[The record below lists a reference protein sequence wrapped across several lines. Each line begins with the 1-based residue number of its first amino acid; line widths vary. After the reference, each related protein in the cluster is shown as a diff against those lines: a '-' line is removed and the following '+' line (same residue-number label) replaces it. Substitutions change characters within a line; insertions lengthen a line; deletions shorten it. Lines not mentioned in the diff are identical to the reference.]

1 MSGAGEP
8 LGQSANR
15 AGEPLGAHD
24 EAARRSGR
32 VAALILIGCAVVVAI
47 ATAHIEFTFSSDPI
61 GPRAFP
67 YVLALTLGVCG
78 IWYFLQPGD
87 AEPWPDRATLVRAF
101 SLIGV
106 TCVATAAMNII
117 GFIPAAT
124 IMCGAAA
131 YLFGA
136 GPISAAVIGAAQALL
151 WFALFKFAFGTYLP
165 TGTLWF
171 PA

>member
-1 MSGAGEP
+1 VSGDEG
-8 LGQSANR
+8 S
-15 AGEPLGAHD
+15 LGAHD
-24 EAARRSGR
+24 EGARRSGR
-32 VAALILIGCAVVVAI
+32 VAALILIGCAVIVAI
-47 ATAHIEFTFSSDPI
+47 AASQIEFSFSSDPI

-78 IWYFLQPGD
+78 LWYFLQPGD
-87 AEPWPDRATLVRAF
+87 AEPWPEPVTLMRAAA
-101 SLIGV
+101 LIGA
-106 TCVATAAMNII
+106 TCAATAAMNII

-124 IMCGAAA
+124 IMCGVAA

-136 GPISAAVIGAAQALL
+136 GPIAAVVIGVAQALF

-165 TGTLWF
+165 AGTLWF